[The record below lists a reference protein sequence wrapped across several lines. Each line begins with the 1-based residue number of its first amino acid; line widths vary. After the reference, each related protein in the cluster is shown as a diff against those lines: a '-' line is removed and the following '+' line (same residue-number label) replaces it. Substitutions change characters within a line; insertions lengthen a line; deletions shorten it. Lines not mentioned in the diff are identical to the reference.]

1 MFKFFFFRNC
11 AVYYTM
17 WKNIAEPGRK
27 IWRVLIAC
35 WIPKITKTH
44 SDYVIFLAFPLQQK
58 LHERA
63 LVLR

>member
-1 MFKFFFFRNC
+1 
-11 AVYYTM
+11 M